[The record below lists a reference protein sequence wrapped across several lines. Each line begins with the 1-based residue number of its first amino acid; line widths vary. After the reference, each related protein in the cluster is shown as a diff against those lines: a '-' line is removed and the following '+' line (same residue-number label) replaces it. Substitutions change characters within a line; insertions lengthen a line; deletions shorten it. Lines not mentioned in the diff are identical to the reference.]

1 MTGPIIAILLAAVL
15 VAIWTVVLIAS
26 VQDWR
31 HFHDERAARS
41 VLLGF
46 VLLASGAG
54 GIVSAFGYYLNVTTG
69 GTSDVLAVLANLARG
84 AMIVGGLA
92 YVATLYQ
99 RRKG

>member
-1 MTGPIIAILLAAVL
+1 MTGALLALGMAAILIAI
-15 VAIWTVVLIAS
+15 WSVVLIAS

-41 VLLGF
+41 VLLAL
-46 VLLASGAG
+46 VLIASGVG
-54 GIVSAFGYYLNVTTG
+54 GIVSAIGYYVNLTTG